1 MRKEFPGWRMVK
13 LWLFSPRLA
22 AWGEGM
28 VEGLIFSLIALG
40 MWRVVLD

>member
-1 MRKEFPGWRMVK
+1 MRKACQGWMMWK
-13 LWLFSPRLA
+13 MWLFSPRLA
-22 AWGEGM
+22 VGGEGM